1 MLRMIIIDIIVLA
14 LTTWAVIMFLH
25 HDERKHEQSNP
36 QK

>member
-14 LTTWAVIMFLH
+14 FAAWAVIMFLH